1 MDSDKGSIDM
11 KPNAPVEIVE
21 DCLSDETIRHSDLFL
36 PGVHFDGGGECA
48 DTTSIASGEVKTSR
62 TCTAPDKSFG
72 LNVKYAGSYSS
83 EHIEGLI
90 AMDGFHKPTNGRIDM
105 EAKVVSRYVGACS

>member
-1 MDSDKGSIDM
+1 
-11 KPNAPVEIVE
+11 
-21 DCLSDETIRHSDLFL
+21 
-36 PGVHFDGGGECA
+36 
-48 DTTSIASGEVKTSR
+48 
-62 TCTAPDKSFG
+62 
-72 LNVKYAGSYSS
+72 VKYAGSYSS